1 MEETQNQAAP
11 VNADIEAFL
20 MNAGSLEIE
29 LQFGLNEYFNYLED
43 IRLLGLG
50 FKFKDLGI
58 SERRHATVSK
68 LILAS
73 DSTYMVSAWDLKDPE
88 FRTPKDSIALLKLS
102 GVMRSQSGIS
112 SRGIDGLIN
121 DLRFAYSDENISGVI
136 IETESGGGESI
147 AGTKLKSALGER
159 SKPVVG
165 FAHMAASAA
174 YRALSGADEII
185 ASGDSAEFGSIGT
198 MISVDRKMLQKYGS
212 RVADFYGSGA
222 PGKNADFR
230 AALSGDFSAIQTRVD
245 GLTEAFQNEI
255 RRDRDL
261 RGSAAKIAET
271 VNGSMWSAIEAKQRG
286 LIDMVGNMQT
296 AVKRI
301 KSLRGSKYK

>member
-1 MEETQNQAAP
+1 MEDTQSQAAP

-20 MNAGSLEIE
+20 MNAGSLEID
-29 LQFGLNEYFNYLED
+29 LQFGLKEYFAYLED
-43 IRLLGLG
+43 LRLLSVGL
-50 FKFKDLGI
+50 KFKDLGI
-58 SERRHATVSK
+58 SERRHATFSQ
-68 LILAS
+68 LILPHE
-73 DSTYMVSAWDLKDPE
+73 STYMVSAWDLKDPE

-112 SRGIDGLIN
+112 SRGVDAQIN
-121 DLRFAYSDENISGVI
+121 DLRLAYADENILGVV

-147 AGTKLKSALGER
+147 AGTKFKSAIGER
-159 SKPVVG
+159 NKPVVG

-212 RVADFYGSGA
+212 RIADFYGSGA

-261 RGSAAKIAET
+261 RGSQAKINET
-271 VNGSMWSAIEAKQRG
+271 VNGSMWNAIEAKQRG

-296 AVKRI
+296 AIKRVKA
-301 KSLRGSKYK
+301 LRGKYK